1 MVMLFTSTFQS
12 PYYDNL
18 MGNLAWHFYEV
29 VRIAE
34 KIEQVIKMK
43 KLEVLP
49 WIPEQVREMNQ
60 KMTLRWKTLVV
71 WSNQI
76 SLQHQ
81 LLKCLC

>member
-12 PYYDNL
+12 PYYEHL

-43 KLEVLP
+43 KLKVLP
-49 WIPEQVREMNQ
+49 WIPEQ
-60 KMTLRWKTLVV
+60 L
-71 WSNQI
+71 
-76 SLQHQ
+76 
-81 LLKCLC
+81 